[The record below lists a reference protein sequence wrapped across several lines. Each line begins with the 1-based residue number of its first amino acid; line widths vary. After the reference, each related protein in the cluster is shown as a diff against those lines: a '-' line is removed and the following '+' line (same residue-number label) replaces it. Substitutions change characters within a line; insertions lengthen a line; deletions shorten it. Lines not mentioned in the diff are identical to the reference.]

1 MNRTVEQINPIG
13 TTACRNPNCD
23 EIIYRDTLDKDLGY
37 RVSDGKEARYTCSM
51 ECGASLVDS
60 DELWGMALEY
70 KTNLNRI
77 DIAEARRILN
87 L

>member
-13 TTACRNPNCD
+13 TTACRNPDCD

-37 RVSDGKEARYTCSM
+37 RVSDGKNARYTCSM
-51 ECGASLVDS
+51 ECGAKLVES
-60 DELWGMALEY
+60 DVDWELALHY
-70 KTNLNRI
+70 KSTFPRM
-77 DIAEARRILN
+77 DISEVRQILG